1 MFDKIYNLKFKN
13 HSCNKGMT
21 YVELIV
27 VLGIFSM
34 LSAVAIFNYGDFQ
47 SNVDIKNLASD
58 VALKVVEAQ
67 KASVSGVLPISGGY
81 GNDWKP
87 SYGVYFDPSS
97 DSASFIYFADLNQ
110 DNLFS
115 DADPSCSFGGECI
128 DKINITKGN
137 SIATLGVVYEG
148 DETVNCVD
156 NLAVSFKRPN
166 SGATFASI
174 GEVLRGVSYAQIT
187 VTSPKENAS
196 NIKIYSSGRVQV
208 GSSGSLLRCNLRG
221 RL

>member
-1 MFDKIYNLKFKN
+1 MFDKIYNSKFKIYN
-13 HSCNKGMT
+13 SNKGMT

-27 VLGIFSM
+27 VLGIFAM
-34 LSAVAIFNYGDFQ
+34 LSAIAIFNYGDFQ

-67 KASVSGVLPISGGY
+67 KASMSGVLPINGGFID
-81 GNDWKP
+81 NWKP

-97 DSASFIYFADLNQ
+97 DNASFIYFADLNQ
-110 DNLFS
+110 DKLFS
-115 DADPSCSFGGECI
+115 DADSSCSFGGECI

-137 SIATLGVVYEG
+137 TIATLGVVYEG

-156 NLAVSFKRPN
+156 NLTISFERPN
-166 SGATFASI
+166 SGATLFSNGA
-174 GEVLRGVSYAQIT
+174 VLPGVSYVQIT
-187 VTSPKENAS
+187 VASPKGNAS
-196 NIKIYSSGRVQV
+196 NIKIYSSGRVQIS
-208 GSSGSLLRCNLRG
+208 SSGSLLRCNLRG

>member
-1 MFDKIYNLKFKN
+1 MIKKITNFKFVIRNCK
-13 HSCNKGMT
+13 KGMT

-58 VALKVVEAQ
+58 VATKVVEAQ
-67 KASVSGVLPISGGY
+67 KASMSGVLPQSGGY
-81 GNDWKP
+81 EKNWKP
-87 SYGVYFDPSS
+87 SYGVYFDTAS
-97 DSASFIYFADLNQ
+97 DAASFIYFADLNQ
-110 DNLFS
+110 DNLFG
-115 DADPSCSFGGECI
+115 DADSSCSFGGECI

-148 DETVNCVD
+148 DDAVNCVD
-156 NLAVSFKRPN
+156 NLTISFKRPN
-166 SGATFASI
+166 SSAVLVSNKEI
-174 GEVLRGVSYAQIT
+174 LRGVSYAQVT
-187 VTSPKENAS
+187 LTSPKGKTS
-196 NIKIYSSGRVQV
+196 NIKLYTSGRIQV
-208 GSSGSLLRCNLRG
+208 SSAGSLLKCMVRG